1 MAHRRMT
8 GSAAHSTGDPRDVR
22 HHQRSVLLTV
32 SHPVSRRSC
41 HSRATSPESKAITP
55 GHGVLTASFATRGS
69 RVQIPSAPLIRLVL
83 VEEMPEPDLGPPSG
97 FGLMRHTPRHRCAT
111 ELTPKSTSFDA
122 RRFLTQSHIN
132 QPPRPSLP
140 RLPWDHAGARTSTS
154 HRKRR
159 STGPTSGGR
168 RDPISIS
175 LEGLAACRQRGAIRA
190 SWS

>member
-69 RVQIPSAPLIRLVL
+69 RVQIPSAPLNALVRAISARPR
-83 VEEMPEPDLGPPSG
+83 VAFGPRSVMRRATDAPQGPP
-97 FGLMRHTPRHRCAT
+97 RAPRSLGGAFSPCLRSVG
-111 ELTPKSTSFDA
+111 PPPS
-122 RRFLTQSHIN
+122 RFLSHSTC
-132 QPPRPSLP
+132 RAP
-140 RLPWDHAGARTSTS
+140 RLI
-154 HRKRR
+154 HR
-159 STGPTSGGR
+159 GPPVPG
-168 RDPISIS
+168 P
-175 LEGLAACRQRGAIRA
+175 RGAGRGLGMPTRTRD
-190 SWS
+190 